1 MPKVK
6 ISTASS
12 TAFATGAGT
21 ASISKPTA
29 PASSMAMP
37 SSITRSAFSAVL
49 PCSLKPPYWCM
60 KCGHMP
66 TWLITGTPASA
77 MARMVGA
84 FSRPPCIL
92 TTSAPPS
99 FIRRTAFITPTS
111 GVA

>member
-6 ISTASS
+6 IPTASS
-12 TAFATGAGT
+12 TALATGAGT

-29 PASSMAMP
+29 PAASIARP
-37 SSITRSAFSAVL
+37 SSTMRIASAAVL
-49 PCSLKPPYWCM
+49 PCSLKPPYVWT

-77 MARMVGA
+77 MARMTCA
-84 FSRPPCIL
+84 FSLPPCIL

-99 FIRRTAFITPTS
+99 FISLSALVTPRS